1 MSRGAWGN
9 WRVGAGV
16 AVKEGIGMVHR
27 RLLTLLAIGGVL
39 AGASAIGGTAG
50 PVQKPLTGQEIA
62 QKILAKGYRLTA
74 PVKSTLE
81 MIARG
86 DRQLSSAATLN
97 NTDQG
102 ALART
107 KESKGGNQEDGNGLR
122 NVLVNNP
129 GEDTHQ
135 TDQTTQSETSVAVHG
150 RNVVIGFN
158 DSQTALLFLTAGGD
172 LSGYAYSTNGGQSF
186 TDGNQLPNRPGEVN
200 LGDPWLGSDRA
211 GNFYYANLVINIDPF
226 TGFNFDVGV
235 AKSIDGGKTFSSPVK
250 ADTQPEA
257 ATFYSADKDALAVGR
272 DPSVASRD
280 NVYVAWDDF
289 VFDQT
294 TFTAKN
300 GLPVAHSYD
309 GGKTYQVV
317 YANQLVQPSGKDC
330 SFSQYI
336 GANPVVDPR
345 NGTLYVATEKIV
357 ENNQACD
364 FPPPPLAFSEVSFKS
379 TDGGQTFG
387 PETLIANVTSSSP
400 TGLFKLGEHQY
411 MRNLE
416 FPSLAL
422 DSSGTVY
429 ATWNDGGTGHSH
441 VMIAKSADGTAWGP
455 ASAVTSG
462 ANDEMQPVLSADGS
476 GLHDLYYKRN
486 ADNTLD
492 VLVANSSNGGASWSY
507 KRVTSQSF
515 PGVFT
520 FPQLD
525 PIIAF
530 AYMGDYIAN
539 VSDGSN
545 QYFAWGD
552 NRNTV
557 TNFLWPQ
564 GRHDADVFF
573 ARQSGGNDNGGG
585 D

>member
-1 MSRGAWGN
+1 
-9 WRVGAGV
+9 
-16 AVKEGIGMVHR
+16 MVHR
-27 RLLTLLAIGGVL
+27 RLLTVLAIGAVM
-39 AGASAIGGTAG
+39 AGASALSGAAG
-50 PVQKPLTGQEIA
+50 PAQKPLTGQEVA

-86 DRQLSSAATLN
+86 DRQLSTGSTLSSS
-97 NTDQG
+97 DQG

-107 KESKGGNQEDGNGLR
+107 KESTGGDQEGGNGLR

-129 GEDTHQ
+129 GEDSHQ

-150 RNVVIGFN
+150 KNVVVGFN

-186 TDGNQLPNRPGEVN
+186 TDGNQLPNRPGEIN
-200 LGDPWLGSDRA
+200 LGDPALGSDRA

-235 AKSIDGGKTFSSPVK
+235 AKSTDGGKTFSSPVK
-250 ADTQPEA
+250 ANTQPEA
-257 ATFYSADKDALAVGR
+257 AMFYSADKDGLAVGR

-289 VFDQT
+289 LFDRT
-294 TFTAKN
+294 TFTAIN

-309 GGKTYQVV
+309 GGRTYQVV
-317 YANQLVQPSGKDC
+317 YANKLVQPPNC

-336 GANPVVDPR
+336 GANPIVDPR

-357 ENNQACD
+357 GNNPTCM
-364 FPPPPLAFSEVSFKS
+364 FPPPPVAFSEVIFKS
-379 TDGGQTFG
+379 TDGGLTFG
-387 PETLIANVTSSSP
+387 PETTISDVTSSTP

-416 FPSLAL
+416 FPSTGIDAA
-422 DSSGTVY
+422 GNVY
-429 ATWNDGGTGHSH
+429 VTWNDGRSGNSH
-441 VMIAKSADGTAWGP
+441 VLLAKSTDGGATWGP
-455 ASAVTSG
+455 PSAVTSG
-462 ANDEMQPVLSADGS
+462 ANDEMQPSLSVDRS
-476 GLHDLYYKRN
+476 GLNDLYYMRN

-492 VLVANSSNGGASWSY
+492 VVVANSTNGGASWSY

-525 PIIAF
+525 PIIAP

-552 NRNTV
+552 NRNIV

-564 GRHDADVFF
+564 GRHDPDVFF
-573 ARQSGGNDNGGG
+573 ARTQKDEEGG

>member
-1 MSRGAWGN
+1 
-9 WRVGAGV
+9 
-16 AVKEGIGMVHR
+16 MVHR
-27 RLLTLLAIGGVL
+27 RLLTVLAIGAVI
-39 AGASAIGGTAG
+39 AGASAIGGAAG
-50 PVQKPLTGQEIA
+50 PAQKPLTGQQIA
-62 QKILAKGYRLTA
+62 QKILDKGYRLTA

-97 NTDQG
+97 NSDQG

-107 KESKGGNQEDGNGLR
+107 KESKGGNQEGGNGLR

-129 GEDTHQ
+129 GEDSHQ

-150 RNVVIGFN
+150 QNVVVGFN

-186 TDGNQLPNRPGEVN
+186 TDGNQLPNRPGEIN

-226 TGFNFDVGV
+226 TGFSYDVGV
-235 AKSIDGGKTFSSPVK
+235 AKSTNGGKTFSSPVK

-257 ATFYSADKDALAVGR
+257 AMFYSADKDALAIGR
-272 DPSVASRD
+272 APSAASRD
-280 NVYVAWDDF
+280 NIYVAWDDF
-289 VFDQT
+289 LFDPI
-294 TFTAKN
+294 TFTATT

-309 GGKTYQVV
+309 GGNSYQVV
-317 YANQLVQPSGKDC
+317 YANKLVQPSNC

-336 GANPVVDPR
+336 GANPIVDPR
-345 NGTLYVATEKIV
+345 NGTLYVATEKLV
-357 ENNQACD
+357 ENNPTCT
-364 FPPPPLAFSEVSFKS
+364 FPPPPIDWSEVIFKS
-379 TDGGQTFG
+379 TDGGLTFG
-387 PETLIANVTSSSP
+387 PETTISTVTSSTP

-441 VMIAKSADGTAWGP
+441 VVLAKSTDGGNTWGAP
-455 ASAVTSG
+455 TAVTTG
-462 ANDEMQPVLSADGS
+462 ANDEMQPALSADGS
-476 GLHDLYYKRN
+476 GLHDLYYMRN

-492 VLVANSSNGGASWSY
+492 VVVANSSNGGSTWSY

-520 FPQLD
+520 FPQTD

-539 VSDGSN
+539 VSDGTS

-552 NRNTV
+552 NRNMV

-564 GRHDADVFF
+564 GRHDPDVFF
-573 ARQSGGNDNGGG
+573 ARTQKDEEGGNN
-585 D
+585 

>member
-1 MSRGAWGN
+1 
-9 WRVGAGV
+9 
-16 AVKEGIGMVHR
+16 MVSR
-27 RLLTLLAIGGVL
+27 RLLTVLAIGGVI
-39 AGASAIGGTAG
+39 GATSAIGGAAG
-50 PVQKPLTGQEIA
+50 PAQKPLTGQEIA

-74 PVKSTLE
+74 PVRASLE

-97 NTDQG
+97 NSEQA

-107 KESKGGNQEDGNGLR
+107 KEATGGNQEGGNGLR

-129 GEDTHQ
+129 GEDSHQ

-150 RNVVIGFN
+150 QNVVVGFN

-172 LSGYAYSTNGGQSF
+172 LSGYAYSTNGGQTF

-226 TGFNFDVGV
+226 TGFSYDVGV
-235 AKSIDGGKTFSSPVK
+235 AKSTDGGKTFSAPVK

-257 ATFYSADKDALAVGR
+257 ATFYSADKDALAIGR

-294 TFTAKN
+294 SFTLKN

-336 GANPVVDPR
+336 GANPVVDHR

-357 ENNQACD
+357 VDNTACV
-364 FPPPPLAFSEVSFKS
+364 FPPPAATFSEVVFKS
-379 TDGGQTFG
+379 TTGGQTFG
-387 PETLIANVTSSSP
+387 PEITISNVTSSTP

-416 FPSLAL
+416 FPSLAV
-422 DSSGTVY
+422 DPSGMVY
-429 ATWNDGGTGHSH
+429 ATWNDGRSGKSH
-441 VMIAKSADGTAWGP
+441 VLLSKSPDGVTWGP
-455 ASAVTSG
+455 PQAVTSG
-462 ANDEMQPVLSADGS
+462 ANDEMQPVVSADSS
-476 GLHDLYYKRN
+476 GLHDLYYMRN

-492 VLVANSSNGGASWSY
+492 VKVANSSNGGASWSY
-507 KRVTSQSF
+507 RRVTSQSF

-525 PIIAF
+525 PIIAP

-545 QYFAWGD
+545 QYFVWGD
-552 NRNTV
+552 NRNIV

-564 GRHDADVFF
+564 GRHDPDVFF
-573 ARQSGGNDNGGG
+573 AKRSGSDNGGG

>member
-1 MSRGAWGN
+1 
-9 WRVGAGV
+9 
-16 AVKEGIGMVHR
+16 MVHR
-27 RLLTLLAIGGVL
+27 RLLTVLAIGAVI
-39 AGASAIGGTAG
+39 AGASAIGGAAG
-50 PVQKPLTGQEIA
+50 PAQKPLTGQQIA
-62 QKILAKGYRLTA
+62 QKILDKGYRLTA

-97 NTDQG
+97 NSDQG
-102 ALART
+102 ALGRT
-107 KESKGGNQEDGNGLR
+107 KESKGGNQEGGNGLR

-129 GEDTHQ
+129 GEDSHQ

-150 RNVVIGFN
+150 QNVVVGFN

-186 TDGNQLPNRPGEVN
+186 TDGNQLPNRPGEIN

-226 TGFNFDVGV
+226 TGFSYDVGV
-235 AKSIDGGKTFSSPVK
+235 AKSTNGGKTFSSPVK

-257 ATFYSADKDALAVGR
+257 AMFYSADKDALAIGR
-272 DPSVASRD
+272 APSAASRD
-280 NVYVAWDDF
+280 NIYVAWDDF
-289 VFDQT
+289 LFDPT
-294 TFTAKN
+294 TFTAIN

-309 GGKTYQVV
+309 GGSSYQVV
-317 YANQLVQPSGKDC
+317 YANKLVQPSNC

-336 GANPVVDPR
+336 GANPIVDPR
-345 NGTLYVATEKIV
+345 NGTLYVATEKLV
-357 ENNQACD
+357 ENNPTCT
-364 FPPPPLAFSEVSFKS
+364 FPPPPIDWSEVIFKS
-379 TDGGQTFG
+379 TDGGLTFG
-387 PETLIANVTSSSP
+387 PETTISTVTSSTP

-441 VMIAKSADGTAWGP
+441 VVLAKSTDGGNTWGAP
-455 ASAVTSG
+455 TAVTTG
-462 ANDEMQPVLSADGS
+462 ANDEMQPALSADGS
-476 GLHDLYYKRN
+476 GLHDLYYMRN

-492 VLVANSSNGGASWSY
+492 VVVANSSNGGSTWSY

-520 FPQLD
+520 FPQTD

-539 VSDGSN
+539 VSDGSS

-552 NRNTV
+552 NRNMV

-564 GRHDADVFF
+564 GRHDPDVFF
-573 ARQSGGNDNGGG
+573 ARTQKDEEGGNN
-585 D
+585 

>member
-1 MSRGAWGN
+1 
-9 WRVGAGV
+9 
-16 AVKEGIGMVHR
+16 MVHR
-27 RLLTLLAIGGVL
+27 RLLTVLAIGAVI
-39 AGASAIGGTAG
+39 AGASAIGGAAG
-50 PVQKPLTGQEIA
+50 PAQKPLTGQEIA

-74 PVKSTLE
+74 PVKSSLE

-86 DRQLSSAATLN
+86 DRQLSTGSTLN

-107 KESKGGNQEDGNGLR
+107 KESTGGTQEGGNGLR

-129 GEDTHQ
+129 GEDSHQ

-150 RNVVIGFN
+150 QNVVVGFN

-186 TDGNQLPNRPGEVN
+186 TDGNQLPNRPGEIN

-226 TGFNFDVGV
+226 TGYSYDVGV
-235 AKSIDGGKTFSSPVK
+235 AKSTDGGKTFSSPVK

-257 ATFYSADKDALAVGR
+257 ASFYSADKDALAIGR
-272 DPSVASRD
+272 DPSAASRD

-289 VFDQT
+289 LFDRT

-317 YANQLVQPSGKDC
+317 YANQLVQPTFGC

-357 ENNQACD
+357 QNNDSCT
-364 FPPPPLAFSEVSFKS
+364 FPPPPVAFSEVIFRS

-387 PETLIANVTSSSP
+387 PETTVSDVTSSTP

-416 FPSLAL
+416 FPSTAI
-422 DSSGTVY
+422 DTAGNVHV
-429 ATWNDGGTGHSH
+429 TWNDGRSGNSH
-441 VMIAKSADGTAWGP
+441 VLLSNSNDGGLTWTAP
-455 ASAVTSG
+455 IAVTSG
-462 ANDEMQPVLSADGS
+462 ANDEMQPSLSADGS

-492 VLVANSSNGGASWSY
+492 VVVANSSNGGATWSY

-525 PIIAF
+525 PVIAT

-539 VSDGSN
+539 VSVGGS

-552 NRNTV
+552 NRNIV

-564 GRHDADVFF
+564 GRHDPDVFF
-573 ARQSGGNDNGGG
+573 ARTSKSEDNQN
-585 D
+585 

>member
-1 MSRGAWGN
+1 
-9 WRVGAGV
+9 
-16 AVKEGIGMVHR
+16 MVHR
-27 RLLTLLAIGGVL
+27 RVLTVLAIGAVL
-39 AGASAIGGTAG
+39 GGASAIGGAAG
-50 PVQKPLTGQEIA
+50 PAEKPLTGQEIA

-74 PVKSTLE
+74 PVKVGLE

-86 DRQLSSAATLN
+86 DRQLSSAGTLDSN
-97 NTDQG
+97 DQG
-102 ALART
+102 ARART
-107 KESKGGNQEDGNGLR
+107 KESKGGDQEGENGLR

-129 GEDTHQ
+129 GEDSHQ
-135 TDQTTQSETSVAVHG
+135 TDQTTQSETTVAVHG
-150 RNVVIGFN
+150 QNVVVGFN
-158 DSQTALLFLTAGGD
+158 DSQTGLLFLTAGAD

-186 TDGNQLPNRPGEVN
+186 TDGGQLPNRPGEMN

-235 AKSIDGGKTFSSPVK
+235 AKSTDGGKTFSSPVK

-257 ATFYSADKDALAVGR
+257 ASFYSADKDALAVGR

-289 VFDQT
+289 LFDRT

-317 YANQLVQPSGKDC
+317 YANQLVQPTNC

-336 GANPVVDPR
+336 GANPIVDPR

-357 ENNQACD
+357 GNNPTCM
-364 FPPPPLAFSEVSFKS
+364 FPPPPVAFSEVIFKS
-379 TDGGQTFG
+379 TDGGLTFG
-387 PETLIANVTSSSP
+387 PETPISNVTSSSP

-416 FPSLAL
+416 FPSLAV
-422 DSSGTVY
+422 DSSGSVY
-429 ATWNDGGTGHSH
+429 ATWNDGRSGNSH
-441 VMIAKSADGTAWGP
+441 VLISKSPDGMTWGP
-455 ASAVTSG
+455 PTAVTTG
-462 ANDEMQPVLSADGS
+462 ANDEMQPALSADGS

-486 ADNTLD
+486 ANNTLD
-492 VLVANSSNGGASWSY
+492 VVVANSTNGGLTWSY
-507 KRVTSQSF
+507 KRVTSRSF

-520 FPQLD
+520 FPQFD
-525 PIIAF
+525 PIIAP

-539 VSDGSN
+539 VSDGTS

-564 GRHDADVFF
+564 GRHDPDVFF
-573 ARQSGGNDNGGG
+573 ARHGQNDQGG
-585 D
+585 DD

>member
-1 MSRGAWGN
+1 
-9 WRVGAGV
+9 
-16 AVKEGIGMVHR
+16 MVHR
-27 RLLTLLAIGGVL
+27 RLLTVLAIGAVI
-39 AGASAIGGTAG
+39 AGASAIGGAAG
-50 PVQKPLTGQEIA
+50 PAQKPLTGQEIA

-97 NTDQG
+97 NSDQG
-102 ALART
+102 ALGRT
-107 KESKGGNQEDGNGLR
+107 KESKGGNQEGGNGLR

-129 GEDTHQ
+129 GEDSHQ

-150 RNVVIGFN
+150 QNVVVGFN
-158 DSQTALLFLTAGGD
+158 DSQTALLFLTAGGH

-186 TDGNQLPNRPGEVN
+186 TDGNQLPNRPGEIN

-226 TGFNFDVGV
+226 TGYSYDVGV
-235 AKSIDGGKTFSSPVK
+235 AKSTDGGKTFSSPVK

-257 ATFYSADKDALAVGR
+257 ASFYSADKDALAIGR
-272 DPSVASRD
+272 DPSAASRD

-289 VFDQT
+289 LFDRT

-317 YANQLVQPSGKDC
+317 YANQLVQPTFGC

-357 ENNQACD
+357 QNNDTCT
-364 FPPPPLAFSEVSFKS
+364 FPPPPVAFSEVIFRS

-387 PETLIANVTSSSP
+387 PETTVSDVTSSTP
-400 TGLFKLGEHQY
+400 TGLFKLGENQS
-411 MRNLE
+411 RSNLE
-416 FPSLAL
+416 FPSTAIAPAGNLH
-422 DSSGTVY
+422 V
-429 ATWNDGGTGHSH
+429 TWNDGRSGNSH
-441 VMIAKSADGTAWGP
+441 VLLSNSTDGGLTWTAP
-455 ASAVTSG
+455 IAVTSG
-462 ANDEMQPVLSADGS
+462 ANDEMQPSLSADGS

-492 VLVANSSNGGASWSY
+492 VVVANSSNGGATWSY
-507 KRVTSQSF
+507 KRVTSQSL
-515 PGVFT
+515 PGLFT
-520 FPQLD
+520 LPQLD
-525 PIIAF
+525 PALAT

-539 VSDGSN
+539 VSVGGS

-552 NRNTV
+552 NRNIV

-564 GRHDADVFF
+564 GRHDPDVFF
-573 ARQSGGNDNGGG
+573 ARTSKSEDNQN
-585 D
+585 

>member
-1 MSRGAWGN
+1 
-9 WRVGAGV
+9 
-16 AVKEGIGMVHR
+16 MVHR
-27 RLLTLLAIGGVL
+27 RLLTVLAIGAVL
-39 AGASAIGGTAG
+39 AGASALGGAAA
-50 PVQKPLTGQEIA
+50 PAQKPLTGQEIA
-62 QKILAKGYRLTA
+62 QKILSKGYRLTA
-74 PVKSTLE
+74 PVQAGLE

-86 DRQLSSAATLN
+86 DRQFSSGLSLN
-97 NTDQG
+97 PEQG
-102 ALART
+102 AAAART
-107 KESKGGNQEDGNGLR
+107 KSSAGGKQEDGNGMT

-129 GEDTHQ
+129 GEDSHQ

-150 RNVVIGFN
+150 SNVVVGFN
-158 DSQTALLFLTAGGD
+158 DSQLFLQPFLTAGSN
-172 LSGYAYSTNGGQSF
+172 LSGYAYSTNGGKSF
-186 TDGNQLPNRPGEVN
+186 TDGGGLPNRPGEIN

-226 TGFNFDVGV
+226 TGFSYDIGV
-235 AKSIDGGKTFSSPVK
+235 AKSTDGGKTFSSPVK

-257 ATFYSADKDALAVGR
+257 AMFYSSDKDALAIGR

-289 VFDQT
+289 LFDRT
-294 TFTAKN
+294 TFTAVN

-309 GGKTYQVV
+309 GGRTYQVV
-317 YANQLVQPSGKDC
+317 YANKLVQPSNC

-336 GANPVVDPR
+336 GANPVVDSR

-357 ENNQACD
+357 QNNPTCT
-364 FPPPPLAFSEVSFKS
+364 FPPPPIDWSEVIFKS

-387 PETLIANVTSSSP
+387 PETTVSDVTSSTA

-416 FPSLAL
+416 FPSTGIDAAGSLY
-422 DSSGTVY
+422 V
-429 ATWNDGGTGHSH
+429 TWNDGRSGNSH
-441 VMIAKSADGTAWGP
+441 VLISKSTDGGATWGAP
-455 ASAVTSG
+455 SAVTSG
-462 ANDEMQPVLSADGS
+462 ANDEMQPSLSVDGS
-476 GLHDLYYKRN
+476 GLHDLYYMRN

-492 VLVANSSNGGASWSY
+492 VVVANSSNGGATWSF
-507 KRVTSQSF
+507 KRVTSESF

-525 PIIAF
+525 PVIAS
-530 AYMGDYIAN
+530 AYMGDYISN

-552 NRNTV
+552 NRNVV

-573 ARQSGGNDNGGG
+573 ARAQKDEEGGNN
-585 D
+585 

>member
-1 MSRGAWGN
+1 M
-9 WRVGAGV
+9 
-16 AVKEGIGMVHR
+16 IHR
-27 RLLTLLAIGGVL
+27 RLLTVLAIGAVL
-39 AGASAIGGTAG
+39 GGASAIGGTAA
-50 PVQKPLTGQEIA
+50 PAQKPLTGQEIA

-74 PVKSTLE
+74 PVKSSLE

-86 DRQLSSAATLN
+86 DRQLSSSATLN
-97 NTDQG
+97 NADQ
-102 ALART
+102 ASLTRT
-107 KESKGGNQEDGNGLR
+107 KESTGGNQEGGNGLR

-129 GEDTHQ
+129 GEDSHQ

-150 RNVVIGFN
+150 QNVVVGFN

-211 GNFYYANLVINIDPF
+211 GNFYYAELVINIDPF
-226 TGFNFDVGV
+226 TGFNYDVAV
-235 AKSIDGGKTFSSPVK
+235 AKSTNGGKTFSTPVK

-257 ATFYSADKDALAVGR
+257 AMFYSADKDALAVGR
-272 DPSVASRD
+272 DPSVGSRD

-289 VFDQT
+289 LFDRT

-309 GGKTYQVV
+309 GGNTYQVV
-317 YANQLVQPSGKDC
+317 YANQLVQPTFGC

-336 GANPVVDPR
+336 GANPVVDHR

-357 ENNQACD
+357 ENNPSCT
-364 FPPPPLAFSEVSFKS
+364 FPPPPIAWSEVVFRS
-379 TDGGQTFG
+379 TDGGRTFG
-387 PETLIANVTSSSP
+387 PEITISDVTSSTP

-416 FPSLAL
+416 FPSLAV
-422 DSSGTVY
+422 DPSGTVY
-429 ATWNDGGTGHSH
+429 ATWNDGRSGNSH
-441 VMIAKSADGTAWGP
+441 VLLSNSTDGGLTWTAP
-455 ASAVTSG
+455 SAVTSG
-462 ANDEMQPVLSADGS
+462 TNDEMQPVVSADGS
-476 GLHDLYYKRN
+476 GLHDLYYMRN

-492 VLVANSSNGGASWSY
+492 VVVANSGNGGASWSY

-525 PIIAF
+525 PIIAS

-539 VSDGSN
+539 VSDGSK

-552 NRNTV
+552 NRNIV

-573 ARQSGGNDNGGG
+573 AKQSGGNDNNGG